1 MGIVRTRAWLPTA
14 LALLLGTT
22 AAGGCSDSTTPA
34 PAPTGRY
41 ELILVNEQPAP
52 YPFFSSLM
60 FQRSLVSGSI
70 EFRGRGRLVDARGHQ
85 NLSYGGEPVGEVE
98 PDTLARAY
106 RVSGTQLVVER
117 TSSGDTVT
125 YADTGTVDAERVTL
139 KVRDIGVAYPA
150 VNLRLVFVRQP

>member
-1 MGIVRTRAWLPTA
+1 MAVVRTRAWSPIA
-14 LALLLGTT
+14 LALLFGT
-22 AAGGCSDSTTPA
+22 AATGACSDSTPPA

-41 ELILVNEQPAP
+41 ELALVNDQPLP
-52 YPFFSSLM
+52 YPFFSSLL
-60 FQRSLVSGSI
+60 FQRNLIGGSI
-70 EFRGRGRLVDARGHQ
+70 EFRGRGRLVEARGYQ

-98 PDTLARAY
+98 PDTLAQAY

-117 TSSGDTVT
+117 TSSGGTVT